1 MTAILAIDS
10 LSPTQ
15 IGNLLE
21 CQERWAFK
29 YVQKEREPGT
39 EATATGIGFG
49 VAIENGDLAAG
60 LQAYE
65 DARPPV
71 DELWDDPDVRENER
85 LTARA
90 SITHAL
96 TGYSE
101 RYFEVDTFC
110 EVKPEVEFIVQAT
123 PGKRGEPTP
132 VLYVRTD
139 AVGPQYGVEVKFRSG
154 SSLAA
159 DEIEQ
164 ECARGHQLTAEVYVM
179 WRKYGELRPIKFRL
193 VRKPNRT
200 KTKAAKLDG
209 AAIDAICRE
218 HFETSDKAYDE
229 REITRTLDD
238 MHRFE
243 AELRRL
249 WTQRADLLAGKT
261 PVRNP
266 SACFSYGRVCPFAGR
281 CGVAS

>member
-1 MTAILAIDS
+1 MTVLALDY
-10 LSPTQ
+10 LSPTA
-15 IGNLLE
+15 IGRLLTCE
-21 CQERWAFK
+21 QRFTYQ
-29 YVQKEREPGT
+29 YVDREREPGT
-39 EATATGIGFG
+39 EQTATGIGFG
-49 VAIENGDLAAG
+49 VAIETANLQAG
-60 LQAYE
+60 LTAYE
-65 DARPPV
+65 AARPPV
-71 DELWDDPDVRENER
+71 DPVWDDPDVRENER
-85 LTARA
+85 LVARS

-96 TGYSE
+96 RGYSE

-132 VLYVRTD
+132 ILYVRTD
-139 AVGPQYGVEVKFRSG
+139 AAGPQYGVEVKFRSG

-159 DEIEQ
+159 DEIAQ

-200 KTKAAKLDG
+200 KTKAAKLD
-209 AAIDAICRE
+209 AQKIDDLCRE
-218 HFETSDKAYDE
+218 HFETADNAFDE
-229 REITRTLDD
+229 REVTRTLDD

-266 SACFSYGRVCPFAGR
+266 SSCFSYGRVCPFADR
-281 CGVAS
+281 CGA